1 MTAKHPPCASIE
13 TDLMAAAMGEADSSA
28 LQAVERHLA
37 VCSGCR
43 DEYDGYRAVETAV
56 GAVRSATDIDPSAA
70 RQHLLERLADLR
82 ARIVRYGV
90 FESPCGPLLIGRTEH
105 GITLVEYL
113 ESPSSDGSW
122 LLRQRGVEVQA
133 DQSGMQ
139 RYHGELIDYLEGRRR
154 RLAWPLDFRFATSRF
169 HRTVLEA
176 TAALPYG
183 AVSSYAGIAREIG
196 KPAAVRAVA
205 QALRHNP
212 LPIVVPCHRI
222 VGSSGALVGYAGNRI
237 ALKEQIL
244 GVEGVRVERRPHEIR
259 IARDA
264 MYAWDHRGREY
275 CLPTCGEI
283 SKLPIGA
290 VTLIASPREARSLG
304 LTPCGDCHPDQHP
317 LPTG

>member
-1 MTAKHPPCASIE
+1 MSAKRSPCAAIE
-13 TDLMAAAMGEADSSA
+13 TDLLAAAMGEAERGVAD
-28 LQAVERHLA
+28 AVAHHVATCR
-37 VCSGCR
+37 GCR
-43 DEYDGYRAVETAV
+43 DQFEGYRAVEAAV
-56 GAVRSATDIDPSAA
+56 GAVRAATDVDSDGA
-70 RQHLLERLADLR
+70 RHNLLERLADLR

-90 FESPCGPLLIGRTEH
+90 FESPFGPILLAATEH
-105 GITLVEYL
+105 GISLVEYL
-113 ESPSSDGSW
+113 TTERSADSW
-122 LLRQRGVEVQA
+122 LLQQRGVETQA
-133 DQSGMQ
+133 DQGELA
-139 RYHGELIDYLEGRRR
+139 RFHGELMDYFGGRRT
-154 RLAWPLDFRFATSRF
+154 RLGWPLDFRFATSDF
-169 HRTVLEA
+169 HRAVLEA
-176 TAALPYG
+176 TAAVPYG

-237 ALKEQIL
+237 ALKEHLL
-244 GVEGVRVERRPHEIR
+244 GVEGVRTEQRRDDLHIDR
-259 IARDA
+259 GA

-290 VTLIASPREARSLG
+290 VTLIASTREAGSLG

-317 LPTG
+317 LTTS